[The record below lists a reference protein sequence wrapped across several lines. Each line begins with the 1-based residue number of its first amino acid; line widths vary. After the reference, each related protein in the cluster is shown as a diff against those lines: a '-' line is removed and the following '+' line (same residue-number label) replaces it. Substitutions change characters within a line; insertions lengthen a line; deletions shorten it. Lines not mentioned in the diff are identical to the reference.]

1 MKLGIVGLPN
11 VGKSTL
17 FNALTNAGADCAN
30 YPFCTV
36 EPNTGIAVLPDPR
49 LDRLVAFANP
59 KKVTPAVVE
68 VVDIAGLVKGA
79 SQGEGLGNRFLAHI
93 REVDA
98 VLHVVRCFVDD
109 RVAHVHARP
118 DPVADIEVVNLEL
131 LLADLETVEKRIEKT
146 SRLLK
151 TGDRKYRFELEV
163 YEKVKASLEQGTPA
177 RALSLREDEAEI
189 VRGLFLLSAKPVLYV
204 ANTGEEN
211 PAGGPLFAG
220 VQAYAAKEGAE
231 VIPVC
236 AGLETELTGMDP
248 EEHAYFLQEMGLAER
263 GVEKLI
269 KAGYKLLDLLSFFT
283 VDLTRQEPEEL
294 RAWSVKKGTKAVE
307 AAGKVHTDFARGFIK
322 AEIIG
327 VEELLA
333 YSSYAAAR
341 EKGLIR
347 IEGRDYPIADG
358 DVVLFRYNL

>member
-36 EPNTGIAVLPDPR
+36 EPNTGMVSIPDSR
-49 LDRLVAFANP
+49 LDRLAAFCKP
-59 KKVTPAVVE
+59 KKVTPAVIE
-68 VVDIAGLVKGA
+68 FVDIAGLVKGA

-98 VLHVVRCFVDD
+98 VLHVVRCFADD
-109 RVAHVHARP
+109 RIAHVHTRP
-118 DPVADIEVVNLEL
+118 DPVADIDVVNLEL

-151 TGDRKYRFELEV
+151 TGDRKYRFELDV
-163 YEKVKASLEQGTPA
+163 YEKVREALKKGLPV
-177 RALSLREDEAEI
+177 RAVSLRDDEEEI

-204 ANTGEEN
+204 ANTGEDN
-211 PAGGPLFAG
+211 PSGGPLFVE
-220 VQAYAAKEGAE
+220 VQAYAEKEGAE

-236 AGLETELTGMDP
+236 AGLEDELTRMDR
-248 EEHAYFLQEMGLAER
+248 EEQDYFLREMGLAER
-263 GVEKLI
+263 GLEKLI
-269 KAGYKLLDLLSFFT
+269 KTGYRLLELISFFT
-283 VDLTRQEPEEL
+283 VDLTTQRPEEL
-294 RAWSVKKGTKAVE
+294 RAWTVKNGTKAVE

-322 AEIIG
+322 AEVIG
-327 VEELLA
+327 EEELPA
-333 YSSYAAAR
+333 CGSYATAR

-347 IEGRDYPIADG
+347 IEGRDYLIQDG
-358 DVVLFRYNL
+358 DVALFRYNL

>member
-98 VLHVVRCFVDD
+98 VLHVVRCFLDD

-151 TGDRKYRFELEV
+151 TGDRKYQFELEV
-163 YEKVKASLEQGTPA
+163 CEKVKAALEKGTPA
-177 RALSLREDEAEI
+177 RVLSLRNDEEEI
-189 VRGLFLLSAKPVLYV
+189 VRGYSCSPPNPCSTWLIPGRR
-204 ANTGEEN
+204 TR
-211 PAGGPLFAG
+211 PAGSSSPRSRH
-220 VQAYAAKEGAE
+220 
-231 VIPVC
+231 
-236 AGLETELTGMDP
+236 M
-248 EEHAYFLQEMGLAER
+248 
-263 GVEKLI
+263 
-269 KAGYKLLDLLSFFT
+269 
-283 VDLTRQEPEEL
+283 L
-294 RAWSVKKGTKAVE
+294 RKKG
-307 AAGKVHTDFARGFIK
+307 R
-322 AEIIG
+322 
-327 VEELLA
+327 
-333 YSSYAAAR
+333 R
-341 EKGLIR
+341 
-347 IEGRDYPIADG
+347 
-358 DVVLFRYNL
+358 LFPSLPAWKRN